1 MIKEFLKYPLGF
13 GVFDLQTF
21 AEGDDGSG
29 GAGGAGRGDN
39 APKFSGKYAEKIDPV
54 TNQKVW
60 VPIELE
66 TFWGH
71 TISKTREAVK
81 KEADDKYKPTLE
93 ALEKEAGEG
102 SQAKAELEK
111 LRLEGMSADE
121 RAAEVI
127 RKTKLEYETATKLA
141 KDEAQVWKG
150 RFEKTMIA
158 NEIMSSFGDS
168 KLCNPGQVAA
178 LFELE
183 GQAFIAEILDE
194 TGKPSGQFETRVRLV
209 LEDKNGNPEP
219 VEGTPSELF
228 KKWIALD
235 RNAHHLLNSMPSGSG
250 SRGGVN
256 RGGMNTEQF
265 NNLSPTERLK
275 KARQSQ

>member
-13 GVFDLQTF
+13 NSFDLQLF
-21 AEGDDGSG
+21 ADGDDGDG
-29 GAGGAGRGDN
+29 GTGGVGDN

-60 VPIELE
+60 IPIELE
-66 TFWGH
+66 TFYGH

-81 KEADDKYKPTLE
+81 KEADEKYKPTLE

-127 RKTKLEYETATKLA
+127 RKNKLESETAVKLA
-141 KDEAQVWKG
+141 KEEAQTWKG
-150 RFEKTMIA
+150 RFEKTMIT
-158 NEIMSSFGDS
+158 NEIMSSYGDS

-178 LFELE
+178 ILEME
-183 GQAFIAEILDE
+183 GQAFIAEILDDA
-194 TGKPSGQFETRVRLV
+194 GKPSGKFETRVRLV

-228 KKWIALD
+228 KRWIALD
-235 RNAHHLLNSMPSGSG
+235 RNAHHLLNSMSSGSG
-250 SRGGVN
+250 SRGGAYK
-256 RGGMNTEQF
+256 GGMNNEAFQK
-265 NNLSPTERLK
+265 LPATERLK
-275 KARQSQ
+275 IERQRQSQ